1 MTFSLQG
8 LKKNNTLLHV
18 QTVELLSGGGVS
30 NVMFNSTVSVTGI
43 FSTTTTTTHVPETSE
58 FDLYG
63 SNAKCN
69 PVFIML
75 TLYYY
80 RFSHY
85 NLII

>member
-18 QTVELLSGGGVS
+18 QTVELLSGGRVS

-43 FSTTTTTTHVPETSE
+43 FSTSTTIHVPETSE
-58 FDLYG
+58 FDLYD

-69 PVFIML
+69 PFFIML
-75 TLYYY
+75 TLYYC